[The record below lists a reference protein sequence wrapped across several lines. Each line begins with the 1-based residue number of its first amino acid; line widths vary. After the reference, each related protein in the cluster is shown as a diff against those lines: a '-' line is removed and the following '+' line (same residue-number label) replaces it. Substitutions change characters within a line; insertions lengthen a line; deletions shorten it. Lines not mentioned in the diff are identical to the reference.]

1 MALRTDV
8 VGDETEA
15 LVHSLSWKDAVLYA
29 LGVGATRDELDFL
42 YEGRGP
48 KVLPTYAVIPAF
60 AAMDEL
66 FDKTGGDLLGVVHGA
81 QKITLHRPF
90 AAGESLFTTGKVEGI
105 YDMKRMG
112 QAIFTTETKDG
123 GGDLVCETE
132 WMVLFRNDGG
142 FGGERPPKSFRN
154 RKPDREPDFEVTET
168 TREEQALLYRL
179 SGDHNPLHAD
189 PAIGEE
195 AGFGLPILHGLCTY
209 GYAGRAVLSE
219 VCGGDPAKLKE
230 LRGQFRKPV
239 WPGETLITRGWRE
252 GDEVIL
258 RVCTAERPEEDC
270 FTNACATVSD

>member
-15 LVHSLSWKDAVLYA
+15 LVHSLTWKDAVLYA

-90 AAGESLFTTGKVEGI
+90 TAGERLFTTGKVEGI

-123 GGDLVCETE
+123 SGALVCETE
-132 WMVLFRNDGG
+132 WLILFRNDGG
-142 FGGERPPKSFRN
+142 FGGERPPPSFRN
-154 RKPDREPDFEVTET
+154 RKPDREPDFEVTEKT
-168 TREEQALLYRL
+168 SDEQALLYRL
-179 SGDHNPLHAD
+179 SGDLNPLHAD
-189 PAIGEE
+189 PAIGEK

-209 GYAGRAVLSE
+209 GYVGRAVLNE

-258 RVCTAERPEEDC
+258 RVSTKERPDEDC
-270 FTNACATVSD
+270 FTNASAKVSD

>member
-8 VGDETEA
+8 VGDETDA
-15 LVHSLSWKDAVLYA
+15 LVHSLTWKDAVLYA
-29 LGVGATRDELDFL
+29 LGVGATREELDFL

-90 AAGESLFTTGKVEGI
+90 VAGERLFTTGKVEGI

-112 QAIFTTETKDG
+112 QAIFTTETKDASG
-123 GGDLVCETE
+123 GKVCETE
-132 WMVLFRNDGG
+132 WLILFRNDGG

-154 RKPDREPDFEVTET
+154 KKPEREPDFEVTET
-168 TREEQALLYRL
+168 TSEEQALLYRL
-179 SGDHNPLHAD
+179 SGDLNPLHAD
-189 PAIGEE
+189 PAIGEK
-195 AGFGLPILHGLCTY
+195 AGFGQPILHGLCTY
-209 GYAGRAVLSE
+209 GYVGRAVLNE
-219 VCGGDPAKLKE
+219 VCGGDPAKLRE

-258 RVCTAERPEEDC
+258 RVSTEERPEEDC
-270 FTNACATVSD
+270 FTNASARVSD